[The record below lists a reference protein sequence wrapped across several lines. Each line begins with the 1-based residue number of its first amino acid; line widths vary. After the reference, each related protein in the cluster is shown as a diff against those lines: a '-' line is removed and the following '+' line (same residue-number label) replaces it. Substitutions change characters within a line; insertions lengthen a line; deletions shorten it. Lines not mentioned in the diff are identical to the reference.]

1 MLEFLT
7 ESDVP
12 DSVKDVV
19 DVIGIDA
26 FKGLVKLA
34 GGSLLYIP
42 NESNLVKPIRNR
54 KIRDEFKGSY
64 RDISMKYA
72 ISEVQVRNIINKEWV
87 DLIIDLFLKLY
98 NKNKH
103 YKVRLYAK
111 NDEKSLY
118 DEYEVK
124 DWFLSEKGLE
134 LDLA

>member
-54 KIRDEFKGSY
+54 RIREEFKGSY
-64 RDISMKYA
+64 RDISMKYG
-72 ISEVQVRNIINKEWV
+72 ISEVQVRNIINKEWI
-87 DLIIDLFLKLY
+87 DFIIDLFWNYRIKINYFYDTIILVLSIRRW
-98 NKNKH
+98 H
-103 YKVRLYAK
+103 YESNTITRY
-111 NDEKSLY
+111 S
-118 DEYEVK
+118 
-124 DWFLSEKGLE
+124 
-134 LDLA
+134 

>member
-64 RDISMKYA
+64 RDISMKYG
-72 ISEVQVRNIINKEWV
+72 ISEVQVRNIINKEWI
-87 DLIIDLFLKLY
+87 DFIIDLFWNYRIKINY
-98 NKNKH
+98 F
-103 YKVRLYAK
+103 
-111 NDEKSLY
+111 Y
-118 DEYEVK
+118 DTIILLLSIRRWDYEYITITRY
-124 DWFLSEKGLE
+124 S
-134 LDLA
+134 

>member
-26 FKGLVKLA
+26 FKDLVKLA

-54 KIRDEFKGSY
+54 RIREEFKGSY
-64 RDISMKYA
+64 RDISMKYG
-72 ISEVQVRNIINKEWV
+72 ISEVQVRNIINKEWI
-87 DLIIDLFLKLY
+87 DFIIDLFWNYRIKINYFYDTIILLLSIRRW
-98 NKNKH
+98 H
-103 YKVRLYAK
+103 YESITITRY
-111 NDEKSLY
+111 S
-118 DEYEVK
+118 
-124 DWFLSEKGLE
+124 
-134 LDLA
+134 

>member
-54 KIRDEFKGSY
+54 KIREEFKGSY
-64 RDISMKYA
+64 RDISMKYG
-72 ISEVQVRNIINKEWV
+72 ISEVQVRNIINKEWI
-87 DLIIDLFLKLY
+87 DFIIDLFWNYRIKINYFYDTIILVLSIRRW
-98 NKNKH
+98 H
-103 YKVRLYAK
+103 YESITITRY
-111 NDEKSLY
+111 S
-118 DEYEVK
+118 
-124 DWFLSEKGLE
+124 
-134 LDLA
+134 

>member
-64 RDISMKYA
+64 RDISIKYG

-87 DLIIDLFLKLY
+87 DLIIDLFWNYRIKINY
-98 NKNKH
+98 F
-103 YKVRLYAK
+103 
-111 NDEKSLY
+111 Y
-118 DEYEVK
+118 DTIILVLSIRRWYYE
-124 DWFLSEKGLE
+124 SITITRYS
-134 LDLA
+134 

>member
-12 DSVKDVV
+12 DSIKDVV

-26 FKGLVKLA
+26 FKDLVKLA

-64 RDISMKYA
+64 REISMKYG
-72 ISEVQVRNIINKEWV
+72 ISEVQVRNIINKEWI
-87 DLIIDLFLKLY
+87 DFIIDLFWNYRIKINY
-98 NKNKH
+98 F
-103 YKVRLYAK
+103 
-111 NDEKSLY
+111 Y
-118 DEYEVK
+118 DTIILLLSIRRWGYEYITITRY
-124 DWFLSEKGLE
+124 S
-134 LDLA
+134 